1 MSLIFLARR
10 AFLNGAR
17 DGSERGMLQTCV
29 CVCARVRVQCTCGC
43 VRTCGCVCARARA
56 EVTFHGR
63 YQ

>member
-29 CVCARVRVQCTCGC
+29 CVCVPVCVCSARVG
-43 VRTCGCVCARARA
+43 VCARAGVSAR
-56 EVTFHGR
+56 VLVLR
-63 YQ
+63 